1 MQWYGCAVN
10 SIAMLWGSAMSSSS
24 SECLHFDRATRG
36 DDAPVILTL
45 NLAMGRGRPLAGL
58 PGLSGGP
65 RDLWEGF

>member
-45 NLAMGRGRPLAGL
+45 NLAIWPGRPLAGL
-58 PGLSGGP
+58 SGVCGVC
-65 RDLWEGF
+65 RDL